1 MSEWCTIESDP
12 GVFTE
17 LVETMGVKGVQ
28 FEEVYSLEDQW
39 ATLGAVHG
47 LIFLF
52 KWEQGLAASDERPTA
67 SGYEDH
73 LFFAKQV
80 ITNACATQAI
90 LSILLNSGKVELGS
104 ELGNF
109 KEFTKEFDAETKGMA
124 ISNSDLVRTAHNS
137 FAQPNPFG
145 SEEKRMA
152 TKDDDLY
159 HFIAYVP
166 AGGKLY
172 ELDGLKP
179 GPVCLGELGDAADWL
194 ALVQP
199 AIQARIERCAA
210 PRNSSARNSSARN
223 SSARNSAARN
233 SLAPMS
239 HSPPL
244 ALAGT
249 RRRRSGST

>member
-124 ISNSDLVRTAHNS
+124 ISNSELVRTAHNS

-210 PRNSSARNSSARN
+210 ARATRR
-223 SSARNSAARN
+223 AIRRRAILRRAIRRNSARRFERR
-233 SLAPMS
+233 
-239 HSPPL
+239 PL
-244 ALAGT
+244 AALPGT